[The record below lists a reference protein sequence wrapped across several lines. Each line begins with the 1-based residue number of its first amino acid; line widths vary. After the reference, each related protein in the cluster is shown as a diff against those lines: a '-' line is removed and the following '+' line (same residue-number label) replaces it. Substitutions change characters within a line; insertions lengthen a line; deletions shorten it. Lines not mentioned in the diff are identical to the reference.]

1 MQKIAPGERTH
12 LLGTFFPNLPLI
24 LHFKKKI
31 KRGRILQIISCIR
44 IYRSSLD
51 SCQQGP
57 LCQGGEAVRGASGL
71 RLARGG
77 GSISLASAPFP
88 LSPPAFPPPRP
99 APLAELLP
107 PPLLIGRALHAP
119 GAASFIRPCPVPS
132 NKVAAAKLGLLE
144 AEPGIDVALAL
155 SLSLENEGA
164 RSGSAPTALSHA
176 VPAVSPAPS
185 PHPPHGPP
193 QLRPALGAWRGSHT
207 HSVRMDRLVPETQ
220 AFWRR
225 RQKER
230 G

>member
-57 LCQGGEAVRGASGL
+57 LCQGGEVVRGASGL

-77 GSISLASAPFP
+77 RSISLASAPFP
-88 LSPPAFPPPRP
+88 LPPLCLPAPP

-119 GAASFIRPCPVPS
+119 GAVKFIRPCPVPS
-132 NKVAAAKLGLLE
+132 NEMAAARLGLLE

-193 QLRPALGAWRGSHT
+193 QPRPALGAWRGSHT

>member
-1 MQKIAPGERTH
+1 MFLFFFLLIFTLCTMQKIAPGERIH

-88 LSPPAFPPPRP
+88 L
-99 APLAELLP
+99 P

-132 NKVAAAKLGLLE
+132 NEMAAARLGLLE
-144 AEPGIDVALAL
+144 AEPGIDVALVL

-193 QLRPALGAWRGSHT
+193 QPRPALGAWRGSHT